1 MSIILKNRTVEH
13 RSLPQNEAAKS
24 SSTPFTFVIG
34 ADTQLGINSRNK
46 EWQTEIEYSK
56 QAVKH
61 INALKPKPAFVTM
74 CGDLVD
80 MEAEMFIGVGDYKTR
95 EQCNEVQNQQWD
107 DYNKVWSKINSD
119 IPVLCLCGNH
129 DVGNKPTPE
138 SIDRFKSK
146 FGDVY
151 FAFWYKGC
159 YFINLN
165 TNIHNDQ
172 RFCPELFEEQNDWLE
187 GRLKYARQQPSTRR
201 VFLFGHHPWFLF
213 HENEE
218 LSELTGRNYFPSND
232 GGFIPDAYF
241 SISRT
246 NRQRVMQMCKKYSVD
261 ACFAGHF
268 HQNWIGE
275 TTWGMPM
282 ITTGAICN
290 WLLQST
296 AKDMT
301 VAGNETAAGGIRV
314 VTINDTLP
322 RGFSHCYE
330 CVVPPPVK
338 KAPLTPPV
346 NTSVSAAEQ
355 QQTNPGKAQAKSP
368 LKSPKKVGRKVK
380 ASSAPTR
387 VSARVRSLTPK

>member
-1 MSIILKNRTVEH
+1 VH
-13 RSLPQNEAAKS
+13 RALPQNEAAKS

-61 INALKPKPAFVTM
+61 INALKPRPAFVTM

-95 EQCNEVQNQQWD
+95 EQCDKVQEQQWD
-107 DYNKVWSKINSD
+107 DYSAVWSKVHAD

-129 DVGNKPTPE
+129 DVGNRPTPQ
-138 SIDRFKSK
+138 SIQRFKSK
-146 FGDVY
+146 FGDDY

-165 TNIHNDQ
+165 TNIHNDKT
-172 RFCPELFEEQNDWLE
+172 FCPELFDEQNDWLE
-187 GRLKYARQQPSTRR
+187 ERLVYARKQSSTRR
-201 VFLFGHHPWFLF
+201 IFLFGHHPWFLF
-213 HENEE
+213 NEHEE
-218 LSELTGRNYFPSND
+218 LADLKGRNYFPSGD

-241 SISRT
+241 SISRP
-246 NRQRVMQMCKKYSVD
+246 NRQRVMELCKKHRVD

-275 TTWGMPM
+275 TTWGMSM

-290 WLLQST
+290 WLLEST
-296 AKDMT
+296 AKDMNEP
-301 VAGNETAAGGIRV
+301 GNATTAGGIRL
-314 VTINDTLP
+314 VTINDSLP
-322 RGFSHCYE
+322 KGFSHCYE
-330 CVVPPPVK
+330 CVVPPPVRK
-338 KAPLTPPV
+338 LPVTPPV
-346 NTSVSAAEQ
+346 TTAASAAAQ
-355 QQTNPGKAQAKSP
+355 VHTNPGSSTAA
-368 LKSPKKVGRKVK
+368 SPKKSPVK
-380 ASSAPTR
+380 AGKAFPKKAERKAKATVAPAR
-387 VSARVRSLTPK
+387 VSARVRDQSK